1 MRILESEANWL
12 ETGVYGAAIERFDLP
27 IVRIVAHGREDR

>member
-27 IVRIVAHGREDR
+27 IRIVAHGREDR